1 MSFEEWKR
9 KNSTTLQGKT
19 NDEIWELYTQYEKG
33 STTIAPDIEDISNK
47 KTPSSL
53 Q

>member
-19 NDEIWELYTQYEKG
+19 DDQIQKLYTQYKKG
-33 STTIAPDIEDISNK
+33 SAVSPDIEDI
-47 KTPSSL
+47 
-53 Q
+53 